1 MKLLPIFADTSFFVA
16 LLNPRDALAASAR
29 QAALKYPVPVV
40 TTEFVLIEVANFFSR
55 PTSRDGYAEFV
66 SKLQTDPQT
75 KIVSA
80 SSALSKRGLSL
91 FANRPD
97 KEWSLT
103 DCISFEVMAEFG
115 LTDALTADHHFEQA
129 GFRALLL

>member
-1 MKLLPIFADTSFFVA
+1 MNFSPIFADTSFFVA

-29 QAALKYPVPVV
+29 EAARKYPAPVV

-66 SKLQTDPQT
+66 SKLKTDPQT
-75 KIVSA
+75 KIVPA
-80 SSALSKRGLSL
+80 SSAYFKRGLSL
-91 FANRPD
+91 FTKRPD

-103 DCISFEVMAEFG
+103 DCISFVLMEQRG
-115 LTDALTADHHFEQA
+115 IKQALA
-129 GFRALLL
+129 